1 MNENKSPLAHPIDAQ
16 LILRKKVALK
26 KKLLAKNNF
35 LEIRIAIVGGSTT
48 SEIKNILELFLL
60 DAGIKPNF
68 FEGEYNQYF
77 EELFFENKLLKKFNP
92 EVILIH
98 TTEKNIKHYPI
109 PSDTK
114 ETVDN
119 LLKYEIERFQ
129 AIWQKATQNFK
140 CTVIQNNFEFPLS
153 RPLGNLDCSFHSG
166 KTLFINSLNK
176 SMVEFKE
183 SNKNFYIN
191 DINYLAS
198 WLGLERWHNLDDWTA
213 SKYALGYELIPYH
226 SLNLA
231 SIIKGIYGKNKKGLI
246 LDMDNTLWGGVI
258 GDDGIEGIKIGTETA
273 VSESYLKFQ
282 RYILELKSRGIMLS
296 VASKNDI
303 DNALNGLS
311 HKDSLLSKEDFISIQ
326 ANWNPK
332 PNSISEI
339 AKDLNI
345 GLDSLVFI
353 DDNPS
358 ERDIVRQMQPAVS
371 VPDVGAD
378 VNQFIKIID
387 KSGLFESH
395 EMSSDDISRN
405 SYYEQNQKRDTFSLT
420 FEDYSEYL
428 KSLKMVATIENFK
441 EINLSRI
448 TQLVNK
454 TNQFNLTTKRYSPA
468 EIEEVYRGENYIA
481 LSGRLQ
487 DKFGDNGLI
496 SIIIGSIKNQHLK
509 IELWV
514 MSCRVIKREM
524 EYAMF
529 ESLIKECT
537 KKNIKS
543 ISGKYIPS
551 LKNNMVKNLYQDLGF
566 KKQDDANENY
576 DLFYIDLKNI
586 KSLPVHQIRIKN
598 E

>member
-1 MNENKSPLAHPIDAQ
+1 
-16 LILRKKVALK
+16 
-26 KKLLAKNNF
+26 
-35 LEIRIAIVGGSTT
+35 
-48 SEIKNILELFLL
+48 
-60 DAGIKPNF
+60 
-68 FEGEYNQYF
+68 
-77 EELFFENKLLKKFNP
+77 
-92 EVILIH
+92 
-98 TTEKNIKHYPI
+98 
-109 PSDTK
+109 
-114 ETVDN
+114 
-119 LLKYEIERFQ
+119 
-129 AIWQKATQNFK
+129 
-140 CTVIQNNFEFPLS
+140 
-153 RPLGNLDCSFHSG
+153 
-166 KTLFINSLNK
+166 
-176 SMVEFKE
+176 
-183 SNKNFYIN
+183 
-191 DINYLAS
+191 
-198 WLGLERWHNLDDWTA
+198 
-213 SKYALGYELIPYH
+213 
-226 SLNLA
+226 
-231 SIIKGIYGKNKKGLI
+231 
-246 LDMDNTLWGGVI
+246 
-258 GDDGIEGIKIGTETA
+258 
-273 VSESYLKFQ
+273 
-282 RYILELKSRGIMLS
+282 
-296 VASKNDI
+296 
-303 DNALNGLS
+303 
-311 HKDSLLSKEDFISIQ
+311 
-326 ANWNPK
+326 
-332 PNSISEI
+332 
-339 AKDLNI
+339 
-345 GLDSLVFI
+345 
-353 DDNPS
+353 
-358 ERDIVRQMQPAVS
+358 MQPAVS

-524 EYAMF
+524 EYAML